1 MSSLAYLLRQLAETE
16 SILTR
21 ETETILAGAAVTAVD
36 AERKFALV
44 AQLMQVA
51 PEAGHIAYACDPDGR
66 RQLRD
71 GFERMLQ
78 AAARNEAVLRG
89 ALRGARVIAS
99 ALQEC
104 FAGYAA
110 GEPQRRPDLPAQLS
124 HQVDRLA

>member
-21 ETETILAGAAVTAVD
+21 ETETILAGGSMTTAD
-36 AERKFALV
+36 AERKYTLV
-44 AQLMQVA
+44 AQLMLVA
-51 PEAGHIAYACDPDGR
+51 PEAGHIAYACDADGR